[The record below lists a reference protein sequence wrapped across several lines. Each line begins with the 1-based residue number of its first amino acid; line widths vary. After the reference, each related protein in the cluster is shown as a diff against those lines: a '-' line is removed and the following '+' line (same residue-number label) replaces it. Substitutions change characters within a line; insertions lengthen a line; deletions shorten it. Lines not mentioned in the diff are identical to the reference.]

1 MSEET
6 KNFIDKLSAGD
17 NAGAGEA
24 FKDALRVKVGQ
35 TLDNHR
41 KDMAG
46 NLFNQTDN
54 PIPEAEAHSDP
65 KPEIADPGTFTKE
78 GEVVPA
84 NNDGKDGQ
92 AELDLSK
99 PDQPVENGTPDTMV
113 GVDVNA
119 GEQNN

>member
-6 KNFIDKLSAGD
+6 KAFIDKLADAD
-17 NAGAGEA
+17 NASAGEA
-24 FKDALRVKVGQ
+24 FKDALRSKVGSQ
-35 TLDNHR
+35 LDQAR

-46 NLFNQTDN
+46 NLFNGN
-54 PIPEAEAHSDP
+54 IEAEPHSDP

-78 GEVVPA
+78 GEVVPTTDA
-84 NNDGKDGQ
+84 GKDGQ

-99 PDQPVENGTPDTMV
+99 PEDNGTPDTMV

-119 GEQNN
+119 GEPNS

>member
-6 KNFIDKLSAGD
+6 KTFIDKLAAGD
-17 NAGAGEA
+17 NAGAGDA

-46 NLFNQTDN
+46 NMFNQAN

-65 KPEIADPGTFTKE
+65 KPEIADPGTFDRDGNVHDTTGQK
-78 GEVVPA
+78 
-84 NNDGKDGQ
+84 DGK
-92 AELDLSK
+92 AELDLSQ
-99 PDQPVENGTPDTMV
+99 DGTADTMV

-119 GEQNN
+119 SEPNS

>member
-6 KNFIDKLSAGD
+6 KNFIDKLAAGD

-35 TLDNHR
+35 TLDAHR

-46 NLFNQTDN
+46 NMFNQAN

-65 KPEIADPGTFTKE
+65 KPEIADPGSFDKE
-78 GEVVPA
+78 GNVIDTTA
-84 NNDGKDGQ
+84 KDGK
-92 AELDLSK
+92 AEIDLSQ
-99 PDQPVENGTPDTMV
+99 DGTADTMV

-119 GEQNN
+119 GQPNS

>member
-6 KNFIDKLSAGD
+6 KNFIDKLAAGD

-24 FKDALRVKVGQ
+24 FKDALRVKVGSQ
-35 TLDNHR
+35 LDQAR

-46 NLFNQTDN
+46 NLFNGN
-54 PIPEAEAHSDP
+54 VEAEPHSDP
-65 KPEIADPGTFTKE
+65 KPEIADPGTFTRE
-78 GEVVPA
+78 GEVVDTTNA
-84 NNDGKDGQ
+84 KDGEAQ
-92 AELDLSK
+92 IDLTQT
-99 PDQPVENGTPDTMV
+99 DGTPDTMV

>member
-6 KNFIDKLSAGD
+6 KNFIDKLAAGD

-65 KPEIADPGTFTKE
+65 KPEIADPGTFDR
-78 GEVVPA
+78 
-84 NNDGKDGQ
+84 DGNVLDTTGQKDGN
-92 AELDLSK
+92 AELDLSQ
-99 PDQPVENGTPDTMV
+99 DGTADTMV
-113 GVDVNA
+113 GVDINA
-119 GEQNN
+119 GEPNS

>member
-6 KNFIDKLSAGD
+6 KAFIDKLAAGD
-17 NAGAGEA
+17 NAGAGDA

-65 KPEIADPGTFTKE
+65 KPEIADPGSFDR
-78 GEVVPA
+78 
-84 NNDGKDGQ
+84 DGNVLDTTGQKDGQ
-92 AELDLSK
+92 AELDLSQ
-99 PDQPVENGTPDTMV
+99 DGTADTMV

-119 GEQNN
+119 SEPNS

>member
-6 KNFIDKLSAGD
+6 KTFIDKLAAGD
-17 NAGAGEA
+17 NAGAGDA

-65 KPEIADPGTFTKE
+65 KPEIADPGTFDR
-78 GEVVPA
+78 
-84 NNDGKDGQ
+84 DGNVLDTTGQKDGQ
-92 AELDLSK
+92 AEIDLSQ
-99 PDQPVENGTPDTMV
+99 DGTADTMV

-119 GEQNN
+119 GEPNS

>member
-6 KNFIDKLSAGD
+6 KAFIDKLAAGD
-17 NAGAGEA
+17 NAAAGDA
-24 FKDALRVKVGQ
+24 FKDALRSKVGSQ
-35 TLDNHR
+35 LDQAR

-46 NLFNQTDN
+46 NLFNGN
-54 PIPEAEAHSDP
+54 IEAEPHSDP

-78 GEVVPA
+78 GEVVPTTDA
-84 NNDGKDGQ
+84 GKDGE

-99 PDQPVENGTPDTMV
+99 PEDNGTPDTMV

>member
-6 KNFIDKLSAGD
+6 KAFIDKLADGD

-24 FKDALRVKVGQ
+24 FKDALRVKVGDQ
-35 TLDNHR
+35 LDQAR

-46 NLFNQTDN
+46 NMFNGN
-54 PIPEAEAHSDP
+54 VEAEPHSAP

-78 GEVVPA
+78 GEVVPTTDA
-84 NNDGKDGQ
+84 GKDGEAQ
-92 AELDLSK
+92 IDLSK
-99 PDQPVENGTPDTMV
+99 PEENGTPDTMV

>member
-6 KNFIDKLSAGD
+6 KTFIDKLAAGD

-35 TLDNHR
+35 TLDAHR

-46 NLFNQTDN
+46 NMFNQAN

-65 KPEIADPGTFTKE
+65 KPEIADPGSFDKE
-78 GEVVPA
+78 GNVIDTVEK
-84 NNDGKDGQ
+84 DGK
-92 AELDLSK
+92 AELDLSQ
-99 PDQPVENGTPDTMV
+99 DGTADTMV

-119 GEQNN
+119 GEPNS

>member
-6 KNFIDKLSAGD
+6 KAFIDKLAAGD
-17 NAGAGEA
+17 NAGAGDA

-35 TLDNHR
+35 TLDKHR

-46 NLFNQTDN
+46 NMFNQAN

-65 KPEIADPGTFTKE
+65 KPEIADPGSFDR
-78 GEVVPA
+78 
-84 NNDGKDGQ
+84 DGNVLDTTGQKDGQ
-92 AELDLSK
+92 AELDLSQ
-99 PDQPVENGTPDTMV
+99 DGTADTMV

-119 GEQNN
+119 GEPNS

>member
-24 FKDALRVKVGQ
+24 FKDALRVKVGNQ
-35 TLDNHR
+35 LDQAR

-46 NLFNQTDN
+46 NLFNG
-54 PIPEAEAHSDP
+54 PLEAEPHSDP
-65 KPEIADPGTFTKE
+65 KPEIAEPGTFTKE
-78 GEVVPA
+78 GEVVPTTDA
-84 NNDGKDGQ
+84 GKDGQ

-99 PDQPVENGTPDTMV
+99 PEDNGTPDTMV

>member
-6 KNFIDKLSAGD
+6 KAFIDKLADGD

-24 FKDALRVKVGQ
+24 FKDALRVKVGGQ
-35 TLDNHR
+35 LDQAR

-46 NLFNQTDN
+46 NLFNGN
-54 PIPEAEAHSDP
+54 IEAEPHSDP
-65 KPEIADPGTFTKE
+65 KPDIADPGTCTKE
-78 GEVVPA
+78 GEVVPTTDA
-84 NNDGKDGQ
+84 GKDGEAQ
-92 AELDLSK
+92 IDLS
-99 PDQPVENGTPDTMV
+99 QPEDNGTPDTMV

>member
-6 KNFIDKLSAGD
+6 KTFIDKLAAGD
-17 NAGAGEA
+17 NAGAGDA

-65 KPEIADPGTFTKE
+65 KPEIADPGTFDR
-78 GEVVPA
+78 
-84 NNDGKDGQ
+84 DGNVLDTTGQKDGQ
-92 AELDLSK
+92 AELDLSQ
-99 PDQPVENGTPDTMV
+99 DGTADTMV

-119 GEQNN
+119 SEPNS

>member
-6 KNFIDKLSAGD
+6 KNFIDKLAAGD

-35 TLDNHR
+35 TLDAHR

-46 NLFNQTDN
+46 NMFNQAN

-65 KPEIADPGTFTKE
+65 KPEIADPGTFDR
-78 GEVVPA
+78 
-84 NNDGKDGQ
+84 DGNVLDTTGQKDGN
-92 AELDLSK
+92 AELDLTQ
-99 PDQPVENGTPDTMV
+99 DGTADTMV
-113 GVDVNA
+113 GVDINA
-119 GEQNN
+119 GEPNS

>member
-6 KNFIDKLSAGD
+6 KAFIDKLAAGD
-17 NAGAGEA
+17 NAGAGDA

-46 NLFNQTDN
+46 NMFNQTN

-65 KPEIADPGTFTKE
+65 KPDIADPGTFDRDGNVHDTTGQK
-78 GEVVPA
+78 
-84 NNDGKDGQ
+84 DGK
-92 AELDLSK
+92 AELDLSQ
-99 PDQPVENGTPDTMV
+99 DGTADTMV

-119 GEQNN
+119 GEPNS

>member
-6 KNFIDKLSAGD
+6 KAFIDKLADGD

-24 FKDALRVKVGQ
+24 FKDALRVKVGSQ
-35 TLDNHR
+35 LDQAR

-46 NLFNQTDN
+46 NLFNGN
-54 PIPEAEAHSDP
+54 IEAEPHSDP

-78 GEVVPA
+78 GEVVPTTE
-84 NNDGKDGQ
+84 DGKDGE

-99 PDQPVENGTPDTMV
+99 PYEPVDNGTPDTMV